1 MKTTTIVG
9 GAVAGLALGVA
20 AGMFLNSKKGK
31 ELREN
36 VKETV
41 ADFYKHISP
50 QLKKIG
56 DMGQQDYKDF
66 MDAAAEKYGKAKKL
80 SKETLKELKS
90 QAQDS
95 WHQFAENMN

>member
-31 ELREN
+31 ALQEN
-36 VKETV
+36 AKETM

-56 DMGQQDYKDF
+56 DMGQKEYKDF

-80 SKETLKELKS
+80 SKDSLKELKS

-95 WHQFAENMN
+95 WHQFAENM